1 MSPQHLANTV
11 SKAARIID
19 WIVEHLPAEQ
29 VDLDQMRGWTDE
41 QWARLARLMTDDTG
55 RPESI
60 PRASR
65 SAIIVGLRE
74 HQRAAADP
82 FAGLPS

>member
-1 MSPQHLANTV
+1 MSPQHVANTV
-11 SKAARIID
+11 SKAGRFID
-19 WIVEHLPAEQ
+19 WIVAHAPAATI
-29 VDLDQMRGWTDE
+29 DLDEMRVWGDHD
-41 QWARLARLMTDDTG
+41 WARLAELMSDDTG

-60 PRASR
+60 PQASR

>member
-1 MSPQHLANTV
+1 MAGYVANTV
-11 SKAARIID
+11 NKASRIID
-19 WIVEHLPAEQ
+19 WIADHLPADQ
-29 VDLDQMRGWTDE
+29 IDLDQMRGWGDAE
-41 QWARLARLMTDDTG
+41 WARLAQLMTDDTG

-74 HQRAAADP
+74 HQRCTADP
-82 FAGLPS
+82 FVGLPS